1 MSSLIPPDSETRHGV
16 ENAVH
21 QETLEQSRQ
30 FVDEMRKAIR
40 IDLSGD
46 VERIKERIDKLSDEV
61 ERAKNNVERI
71 QDELLE
77 EPVESE

>member
-1 MSSLIPPDSETRHGV
+1 MAPSTSSEPRHNEG
-16 ENAVH
+16 NAVH
-21 QETLEQSRQ
+21 QESLEQSLV
-30 FVDEMRKAIR
+30 FVGEMRKAIR

-46 VERIKERIDKLSDEV
+46 VDRIKERIDKLSDEV
-61 ERAKNNVERI
+61 DKASVNVERI